1 MCVSKIIETRRKGGF
16 FCLSVFA
23 AQPNVTETIIMKQ
36 SITELLSRL
45 HQAVNTGDLHAISNC
60 YGDNAKIVAHP
71 LGRQQ
76 HDSIAALQAFQQKY
90 MPAHL
95 VTTGDEIVIEA
106 GDIALVISK
115 LYLVPKAT
123 PLATPCEGKRA
134 LYVMQRQSNGEWRCI
149 IDNFFGTD
157 LLDFA

>member
-1 MCVSKIIETRRKGGF
+1 M
-16 FCLSVFA
+16 SVFA
-23 AQPNVTETIIMKQ
+23 VSLRTETETTAMNE
-36 SITELLSRL
+36 SITALLTRL
-45 HQAVNTGDLHAISNC
+45 HHAVNTGDFETISNC
-60 YGDNAKIVAHP
+60 YSENAKVVANP

-76 HDSIAALQAFQQKY
+76 HDSITALQAFQKKY
-90 MPAHL
+90 MPSHL

-115 LYLVPKAT
+115 LYLIPSAT

-134 LYVMQRQSNGEWRCI
+134 LYVMQRQFNGEWRCI